1 MIKRLSA
8 FAIDLFIV
16 AIYGLCLF
24 LLVVLINGGLPVQE
38 LPYNTYK
45 QQLIGFVSLVL
56 PTLLY
61 FIYSEWRFGRTFGK
75 KLMGIRVVSIDGK
88 NIRFGQI
95 AIRNILKLLPWE
107 IAHFGVHQFISA
119 NLSQNKIPM
128 IAFASSVFA
137 QLLILIYLGFA
148 IWHKQSRTPYDLVAR
163 TRVIND

>member
-8 FAIDLFIV
+8 FAIDLSIV

-61 FIYSEWRFGRTFGK
+61 LSTASGGLGAR
-75 KLMGIRVVSIDGK
+75 SAK
-88 NIRFGQI
+88 NS
-95 AIRNILKLLPWE
+95 W
-107 IAHFGVHQFISA
+107 
-119 NLSQNKIPM
+119 
-128 IAFASSVFA
+128 AFALF
-137 QLLILIYLGFA
+137 
-148 IWHKQSRTPYDLVAR
+148 R
-163 TRVIND
+163 

>member
-24 LLVVLINGGLPVQE
+24 LLIVLINGGLPIQE

-56 PTLLY
+56 PTLIY

-75 KLMGIRVVSIDGK
+75 KLMGIRVISIDGK
-88 NIRFGQI
+88 KNRFGQI
-95 AIRNILKLLPWE
+95 AIRNILKFLPWE
-107 IAHFGVHQFISA
+107 IAHFGVHHFIAA
-119 NLSQNKIPM
+119 NLTQNEIPM
-128 IAFASSVFA
+128 IALASSVFA
-137 QLLILIYLGFA
+137 QLLVLFYLGFT
-148 IWHKQSRTPYDLVAR
+148 IWQNQSCTPYDLVAR